1 MTKKNKTT
9 TLARVEKRF
18 LYWRKTRQK
27 RRPIPDKLWGIACDL
42 AKTLPTTKICKRL
55 GLNCNDFKRRLKQLT
70 TYHGNQEDDQAQFV
84 RIDRGPPEHPPFFF
98 TSNCLIEMQ
107 NRNGSILKIFPIN
120 GQPVELDSIIRSF
133 TRG

>member
-1 MTKKNKTT
+1 MAKNKTT

-55 GLNCNDFKRRLKQLT
+55 GLNHNDFKRRLKQLT
-70 TYHGNQEDDQAQFV
+70 ARHGNQEDGQAQFV
-84 RIDRGPPEHPPFFF
+84 RIDSKPLDQPHVFS

-107 NRNGSILKIFPIN
+107 NRNGSILKIFPGN
-120 GQPVELDSIIRSF
+120 GQSVELDSIIRSF